1 MSPTWFSGG
10 PEPVVPIPPRSR
22 MEIRSQA
29 DRTGPPAEFGN
40 MVLGS
45 DTVRLHCAGRKGAG
59 KSPRAPAPPRDKGSA
74 RRPSEGWRSHAGQF
88 FPGSDNRDATAPPGG
103 WLWNRKQAPPTHT
116 HTRSNDCRACQQVSG
131 RRLMHSPM
139 LS

>member
-10 PEPVVPIPPRSR
+10 PEPVVPIPLRSR

-29 DRTGPPAEFGN
+29 EQTGPPAEFGN
-40 MVLGS
+40 MILGS

-74 RRPSEGWRSHAGQF
+74 RRPSEGWSGPVFSQEVTTGMRRRPLVVGC
-88 FPGSDNRDATAPPGG
+88 GTASRAVP
-103 WLWNRKQAPPTHT
+103 HT
-116 HTRSNDCRACQQVSG
+116 HTRSNDCRTCQQVLG
-131 RRLMHSPM
+131 RRLMQTLPC
-139 LS
+139 